1 MKHGQPHVECFAV
14 HVQDHSVHGLI
25 FGTHPCVYTSSF
37 PGCSVLSISS
47 SNFEAIYPESYLERY
62 LESYLER
69 YLESY
74 LERYLERYLVDCYRC
89 SDFLSR
95 LRQNIL
101 CFSSQIAAQS
111 KNNSKTTSQTTS
123 IQVFTHQQINKCRY
137 TIHIVHI

>member
-14 HVQDHSVHGLI
+14 HVQDHSVHRLV
-25 FGTHPCVYTSSF
+25 FVNHPCVYTSSL

-69 YLESY
+69 YLE
-74 LERYLERYLVDCYRC
+74 RYLVERYKC

-101 CFSSQIAAQS
+101 CFSSQIAAGS
-111 KNNSKTTSQTTS
+111 KNNSKTTSQTIS